1 MRHVVVTRFS
11 VPRPQDPE
19 NANRHNDRAWLDAR
33 LELFHRFFVPS
44 VGRLGVP
51 AVLLCSTESAS
62 HVAAA
67 VRSLEWVEVM
77 VQDEWYGGW
86 SGEADQMVTRMD
98 SDDAIH
104 EDWLV
109 ALEAV
114 PASVEAVCTREFL
127 RYDPS
132 TEKLSSYIR
141 REPSPLAAFPGG
153 RNPFAYDHAEIDRHC
168 RVHEIEGAFLLQIFH
183 GCNLSTRRPSWYRR
197 RLPLSRLEA
206 FGVTPPGQVG

>member
-1 MRHVVVTRFS
+1 MRHIVVTRFS
-11 VPRPQDPE
+11 VPRPLDPE
-19 NANRHNDRAWLDAR
+19 NVNRHNDRAWLDAR

-67 VRSLEWVEVM
+67 VRRLDWVEVI

-98 SDDAIH
+98 SDDAIRS
-104 EDWLV
+104 DWLA

-114 PASVEAVCTREFL
+114 PADVDAVCTREFL

-132 TEKLSSYIR
+132 TGKLSSYTR
-141 REPSPLAAFPGG
+141 REPSPLASFPGG
-153 RNPFAYDHAEIDRHC
+153 GNPFAHDHFEIDRHF
-168 RVHEIEGAFLLQIFH
+168 RVHEIKGAFLLQIFH
-183 GCNLSTRRPSWYRR
+183 GGNVSTRRPSWYRR
-197 RLPLSRLEA
+197 RLSLSRLEA
-206 FGVTPPGQVG
+206 FGLRAEP